1 MVVEEAV
8 RVVKE
13 SAESMHAAKTE
24 RIGSPS
30 VGDVVR
36 QGDLYLV
43 CVDSLPQG
51 SITEDRQLA
60 PGTTQGSRH
69 VLQGDCV
76 IHKGVTVSDY
86 PSNQAVSK
94 IHPILVGPAFYCKGE
109 VTVTHPEHGDK
120 ILPADTTWQVIY
132 QQVWADEVRRVRD

>member
-8 RVVKE
+8 RVVKQ
-13 SAESMHAAKTE
+13 SAESMHSANTE

-30 VGDVVR
+30 LGDVVR

-43 CVDSLPQG
+43 CVDSLLTG
-51 SITEDRQLA
+51 VVTEDRQLA

-76 IHKGVTVSDY
+76 IHKNIAVSDY

-94 IHPILVGPAFYCKGE
+94 IHPVLVGPAFHCKGD

-120 ILPADTTWQVIY
+120 ILPADTTWQVVY